1 MAKQPSRTPPVPRNA
16 ARPRANART
25 DSRNNT
31 RPSSRTHNR
40 SDFRGFSRSDSRAPY
55 NPDDVRS
62 APQERFSQERFP
74 QERFSQERFPQDRF
88 ASGRPEAQSSTRS
101 RPVAKQT
108 KKSSPP
114 PSVTSSKSSATKS
127 GATISAKV
135 VSVPG
140 ISPSG
145 MTIASNSQ
153 QQVENL
159 AAVFT
164 PSLTPALVAVEQE
177 YLYLG
182 APETFGT
189 LDAFVQRADALKTIR
204 EEQALMRFVGRD
216 ALTAKIPVISVQTK
230 DIPVQESP
238 KSRKESSAEDRTV
251 QTVGEGAETKT
262 SVKVLRRPPQ
272 EEAEDAKSPFGDIIA
287 TMQEVL
293 IARNNGRYVPLPKP
307 QEKQRPPGVELHP
320 AIGFKL
326 YAPNP
331 HRPQQPQQQSA
342 PNKRNRLHKQRPE
355 KVYPAAVPLNAV
367 FDTMPSAAE
376 AFHEKL
382 YKTLHYEAEITEGAE
397 LLVAVSGGVDS
408 IVLLDMLVC
417 LSRKHGYSI
426 AVVHFNHRLR
436 GKESEFDA
444 NFVRETCKR
453 YDIACYIAWADV
465 ERFAEVQSM
474 SLEQAGREL
483 RYKFLEFVAYKRRSD
498 AILTAHTLNDS
509 VETMLMN
516 MLRGSGLSGLSGIPF
531 QRVFGEHTKIVRP
544 VLGMKKTEIQDY
556 AALRGLLWRED
567 ATNSQ
572 TVFRRNK
579 IRNELVPLLER
590 EYSSGVVDVLHRT
603 SQIIMGADDLVRE
616 TVERVLPSLVVEEE
630 MQPYIGL
637 NISALRVHKRFLQTE
652 IVRRAVQRRFGLAL
666 GFDAVDR
673 VLALLDTEVGTKLD
687 VMKGFMAVRDR
698 SLILIGSA
706 PAVHNLNVRVEK
718 NNHYD
723 FGGWRIFLEEIDRKN
738 VKFTADPAVEFIE
751 TRILPY
757 RMTLRTWQPGD
768 VFTPLG
774 MKGTMKVSDYLTNS
788 KISFFNRQNVLVLTA
803 AMPAGEQIVWLC
815 GLRLSEHFRLQPDAP
830 KALRLE
836 FRRPKGIVLAP
847 PPQEQG

>member
-1 MAKQPSRTPPVPRNA
+1 MAKQPSRTPPGSRTT
-16 ARPRANART
+16 ARPRANTRT

-31 RPSSRTHNR
+31 RSSSRTHNR

-55 NPDDVRS
+55 NPDDPRS

-74 QERFSQERFPQDRF
+74 QERFSQERFS
-88 ASGRPEAQSSTRS
+88 SGRPDSQGTTRSHATGKPTKKTSQPAALPKSHAKKSVPANTLPTAVLSSTGVI
-101 RPVAKQT
+101 PLHNV
-108 KKSSPP
+108 
-114 PSVTSSKSSATKS
+114 
-127 GATISAKV
+127 
-135 VSVPG
+135 
-140 ISPSG
+140 
-145 MTIASNSQ
+145 
-153 QQVENL
+153 QQVDNL
-159 AAVFT
+159 ASVFT
-164 PSLTPALVAVEQE
+164 PTLDPALVTAEQE
-177 YLYLG
+177 HLYLG
-182 APETFGT
+182 TSEATNTF
-189 LDAFVQRADALKTIR
+189 DALSQTADALTTIR
-204 EEQALMRFVGRD
+204 KEQALLRFIGKD
-216 ALTAKIPVISVQTK
+216 ALTAKIPVIGVQIK
-230 DIPVQESP
+230 DTLGAESLRSRRESGVQERTSVGTDESP
-238 KSRKESSAEDRTV
+238 
-251 QTVGEGAETKT
+251 ETKILA
-262 SVKVLRRPPQ
+262 KPLRRPMQ
-272 EEAEDAKSPFGDIIA
+272 EEPEDAKSPFGDIIA

-307 QEKQRPPGVELHP
+307 LERHRPPGVELHP

-331 HRPQQPQQQSA
+331 HRLSHPQSQGVS
-342 PNKRNRLHKQRPE
+342 NKQNRHNKQRPE
-355 KVYPAAVPLNAV
+355 KVYPAAVPPNAV

-382 YKTLHYEAEITEGAE
+382 YRILHYEAEITEGAE

-408 IVLLDMLVC
+408 VVLLDMLVC
-417 LSRKHGYSI
+417 LSRKYGYSI

-498 AILTAHTLNDS
+498 AVLTAHTLNDS

-531 QRVFGEHTKIVRP
+531 QRAFGEHTKIIRP
-544 VLGMKKTEIQDY
+544 VLGMKKTDMQEY
-556 AALRGLLWRED
+556 AALRGLSWRED

-590 EYSSGVVDVLHRT
+590 EYSSGIVDVLHRT

-616 TVERVLPSLVVEEE
+616 TVERVFPSLVVEEE

-637 NISALRVHKRFLQTE
+637 TISALRVHKRFLQTE
-652 IVRRAVQRRFGLAL
+652 LVRRAVQRRFGLAL

-673 VLALLDTEVGTKLD
+673 VLSLLDAEPGIKLD
-687 VMKGFMAVRDR
+687 VAKGVMAVRDR
-698 SLILIGSA
+698 NMILIGSA

-803 AMPAGEQIVWLC
+803 AMPEGEQIVWLC

>member
-1 MAKQPSRTPPVPRNA
+1 MRSDV
-16 ARPRANART
+16 RPEMRPDMRS
-25 DSRNNT
+25 DT
-31 RPSSRTHNR
+31 RPSR
-40 SDFRGFSRSDSRAPY
+40 
-55 NPDDVRS
+55 
-62 APQERFSQERFP
+62 QERYQKEQFEP
-74 QERFSQERFPQDRF
+74 QRGNVIRR
-88 ASGRPEAQSSTRS
+88 GGNT
-101 RPVAKQT
+101 
-108 KKSSPP
+108 PP
-114 PSVTSSKSSATKS
+114 PRQTRANLSAQNTK
-127 GATISAKV
+127 
-135 VSVPG
+135 G

-145 MTIASNSQ
+145 NPPVVAASAPRQPESLSAIFSPNIPPS
-153 QQVENL
+153 L
-159 AAVFT
+159 AA
-164 PSLTPALVAVEQE
+164 LEQE
-177 YLYLG
+177 YLYLSD
-182 APETFGT
+182 AVAGT
-189 LDAFVQRADALKTIR
+189 DVLRTSR
-204 EEQALMRFVGRD
+204 EEQALMRFVGSD
-216 ALTAKIPVISVQTK
+216 ALTGKIPVVVAK
-230 DIPVQESP
+230 DSP
-238 KSRKESSAEDRTV
+238 LIVPAKERLESSMEAHSAGSSEENADGKPAPRP
-251 QTVGEGAETKT
+251 
-262 SVKVLRRPPQ
+262 LRRPQQDEP
-272 EEAEDAKSPFGDIIA
+272 EDARSPFGDIIA

-293 IARNNGRYVPLPKP
+293 IARNSGRYIPLPKATERP
-307 QEKQRPPGVELHP
+307 RPPGVELHP

-331 HRPQQPQQQSA
+331 HRPQHPQQSSK
-342 PNKRNRLHKQRPE
+342 NKHHRHNKSRPE
-355 KVYPAAVPLNAV
+355 KVYPAAVPLHDV
-367 FDTMPSAAE
+367 FATMPPATAD
-376 AFHEKL
+376 FHERL
-382 YKTLHYEAEITEGAE
+382 QKTLHYEAELPEGAE

-408 IVLLDMLVC
+408 IALLDMLVC
-417 LSRKHGYSI
+417 LSKKQGYYV

-436 GKESEFDA
+436 GQESEYDA

-453 YDIACYIAWADV
+453 YDIPCYIAWADV
-465 ERFAEVQSM
+465 GRFAEVQSM

-498 AILTAHTLNDS
+498 AVLTAHTLNDS

-516 MLRGSGLSGLSGIPF
+516 MLRGSGLTGLSGIPF
-531 QRVFGEHTKIVRP
+531 QRVFGEHTKVVRP
-544 VLGMKKTEIQDY
+544 ALNMKKAELQEY
-556 AALRGLLWRED
+556 AALRGLSWRED
-567 ATNSQ
+567 ETNSQ

-630 MQPYIGL
+630 LQPFIGL
-637 NISALRVHKRFLQTE
+637 NISVLRVHKRFLQTE
-652 IVRRAVQRRFGLAL
+652 LVRRTVQRRFGLAL
-666 GFDAVDR
+666 SFEAVDR
-673 VLALLDTEVGTKLD
+673 VLALMDADVGAKADIT
-687 VMKGFMAVRDR
+687 KGFMAVRDR
-698 SLILIGSA
+698 NQILLGSA

-803 AMPAGEQIVWLC
+803 AMPEGEQIVWLC
-815 GLRLSEHFRLQPDAP
+815 GLRLSEQFRLQTDAP

-847 PPQEQG
+847 PPQEKG